1 MKETTVD
8 LRRAAGKREA
18 IKLIYKAIGFD
29 GEAGTN
35 LDALAD
41 VLSAWGM
48 PVRIRM
54 LYWKSFCDRE
64 PVRNFWARCCWYC
77 SAAEAR
83 SPSTLCSGLSRT
95 AACMCTSRWPSVWRW

>member
-18 IKLIYKAIGFD
+18 IKLIYKAIGFV

-64 PVRNFWARCCWYC
+64 PVAAAGIRSVLDDMMVENRNIVAAYC
-77 SAAEAR
+77 PGGKR
-83 SPSTLCSGLSRT
+83 SDLK
-95 AACMCTSRWPSVWRW
+95 

>member
-18 IKLIYKAIGFD
+18 IKLIYKAIGFV

-64 PVRNFWARCCWYC
+64 PVAADGIRSVLDDMMVENRNIV
-77 SAAEAR
+77 AAYLSGGKR
-83 SPSTLCSGLSRT
+83 SVLQ
-95 AACMCTSRWPSVWRW
+95 

>member
-1 MKETTVD
+1 MRETTVD

-48 PVRIRM
+48 PVRVRM
-54 LYWKSFCDRE
+54 LYWKSFCDRDPAAAAGIRSVLDDMMVE
-64 PVRNFWARCCWYC
+64 NRNLVFAYC
-77 SAAEAR
+77 
-83 SPSTLCSGLSRT
+83 PGGKRT
-95 AACMCTSRWPSVWRW
+95 DLK